1 MAKGG
6 QVGLKRTYLAKL
18 DENKKLQTGDKGL
31 TEDGLYMSNALDQG
45 TASANITNLG
55 AAGTAKYGDNGMV
68 GQSKSKSFP
77 QVAGVWNALPFDVK
91 QKLVGRESDG
101 KGGYVESTETQYAA
115 LIVETETLD
124 RQNSIY
130 YAFSS
135 GEFFEPASNIQTD
148 NQTSQE
154 VTDAL
159 TYQSFGDDR
168 WNGQGIKIFFSGD
181 EGFNKD
187 DMLKEVMGG
196 YAASKAPAE
205 GE

>member
-6 QVGLKRTYLAKL
+6 QVGLNRTYLAVL
-18 DENKKLQTGDKGL
+18 DDNNKILTGEDGL
-31 TEDGLYMSNALDQG
+31 TEDGLYMSNRADQG

-55 AAGTAKYGDNGMV
+55 AAGTSKYGDNGNA

-77 QVAGVWNALPFDVK
+77 QVAGVWNALPFHVK
-91 QKLVGRESDG
+91 QKLLGRETDG
-101 KGGYVESTETQYAA
+101 KGGYVDSTSTKPAA

-124 RQNSIY
+124 RQNQIY
-130 YAFSS
+130 YALSS
-135 GEFFEPASNIQTD
+135 GEFIEPASNIQSD
-148 NQTSQE
+148 NQTTQE

-181 EGFNKD
+181 EGFKKE

-196 YAASKAPAE
+196 YVASSPKA
-205 GE
+205 